1 MLDEAAIIN
10 FSWLQDLTCCVAFP
24 WLCGLINFTHCHCLL
39 RSGFVVN
46 ILQLE
51 SDEIQSRNLTATC
64 GCWHHYWNNI
74 IFVFIYKIWAKCKAA
89 SAVSCMGLR
98 RGHAYSLFINESVG
112 CFNYKETKF
121 PVDTAQDGKHWVKW
135 LHCSGCLHEI
145 PLCLVVSAE
154 CSNHALPCRSLFK
167 HKSTW
172 KADFL
177 FHRLSRFLLSDEE
190 PGQNNNCWPET
201 IQCSFDLHVI
211 FKSALQAH
219 SVDDKV
225 LIKCLQGQISPI
237 SRILQNES
245 KVFLWE
251 WEREGESIYN
261 KHILTY

>member
-1 MLDEAAIIN
+1 MAWWI
-10 FSWLQDLTCCVAFP
+10 WLQHVDLCIVIGIKSSLPSFTKYEPHVKQLLQFP
-24 WLCGLINFTHCHCLL
+24 AWGWGEAMSIHGLLM
-39 RSGFVVN
+39 GQQVVL
-46 ILQLE
+46 I
-51 SDEIQSRNLTATC
+51 T
-64 GCWHHYWNNI
+64 
-74 IFVFIYKIWAKCKAA
+74 
-89 SAVSCMGLR
+89 
-98 RGHAYSLFINESVG
+98 
-112 CFNYKETKF
+112 KEKF

-154 CSNHALPCRSLFK
+154 CSNHALPCPSLFK

-190 PGQNNNCWPET
+190 PGQNNNCWAET

-245 KVFLWE
+245 KVQVFLWE
-251 WEREGESIYN
+251 WDRESIYN